1 MSPIQIPQSH
11 RPLILICIMLALF
24 IGAIEA
30 SIVATAMPQIVGRLG
45 GFALYSWVF
54 AAFLLSQTA
63 TTVLFGKLADI
74 YGRKPA
80 IIGGVAVFLA
90 GSLLSGFAWSMPALI
105 AFRFLQGLGA
115 GSIQTVAVTI
125 AGDLYAP
132 RERLRIQAWLSG
144 VWAMAAIAGPIV
156 GALILEHFSWS
167 WIFWVNVPVGI
178 LTIAGFVLWMHEEVA
193 HKPHSVDYAGAVLF
207 SISVSA
213 LLLAL
218 TESATLSWTVLAL
231 LAATFALFAAAFLVQ
246 ERRIAEPMISLE
258 LWGHRLI
265 ARANAALLLGTMT
278 LIGITSYVPV
288 YIQTVQGRPAIL
300 AGIPLSAMLF
310 AWPLASATSS
320 RILKVLSTRA
330 TLRLGGALIPLGTAS
345 LLFVTPTTSPAFMG
359 FGPAIMGFGM
369 GLLNITCVVMIQGTV
384 EWSKRGSATA
394 SLLFARSMG
403 NTLGVTALGAILNIA
418 LVWFATR
425 NGAALD
431 AEQIQALLGSIGNV
445 LGNGANPELRGA
457 LDGALRMTFWGMMA
471 FSLIAAALASLVPI
485 PELETL
491 SADTHHQS
499 APQPIRE
506 PETQTVSAA

>member
-1 MSPIQIPQSH
+1 MSPIQSSQSR

-30 SIVATAMPQIVGRLG
+30 SIVATAMPQIVGKLG

-63 TTVLFGKLADI
+63 TTVLFGKLSDI

-80 IIGGVAVFLA
+80 IIGGVAVFLV

-125 AGDLYAP
+125 AGDLYPP
-132 RERLRIQAWLSG
+132 RERLKIQGWLSA
-144 VWAMAAIAGPIV
+144 VWAIAAIAGPIV
-156 GALILEHFSWS
+156 GALILQRFSWS

-178 LTIAGFVLWMHEEVA
+178 LTIAGFVLWMREEVA
-193 HKPHSVDYAGAVLF
+193 HKAHSVDYPGAVLF

-218 TESATLSWTVLAL
+218 TESATLSWTTLAL
-231 LAATFALFAAAFLVQ
+231 LMATFLLFAAAFLVQ
-246 ERRIAEPMISLE
+246 ERRAAEPMISLE

-288 YIQTVQGRPAIL
+288 YIQTVQERPAIL

-330 TLRLGGALIPLGTAS
+330 TLRLGGALIPIGTAS
-345 LLFVTPTTSPAFMG
+345 LLFVTPNTPPAFMG
-359 FGPAIMGFGM
+359 FGPFIMGFGM

-418 LVWFATR
+418 LVRFATR
-425 NGAALD
+425 NGSDLGTD
-431 AEQIQALLGSIGNV
+431 QIQALLGSIGTV
-445 LGNGANPELRGA
+445 LGSGANPELRGA

-471 FSLIAAALASLVPI
+471 FSLIAAVLANIVPI

-491 SADTHHQS
+491 SAETHHQP

-506 PETQTVSAA
+506 PEVA

>member
-1 MSPIQIPQSH
+1 MSPIQSPQSR
-11 RPLILICIMLALF
+11 RPLILVCIMLALF

-30 SIVATAMPQIVGRLG
+30 SIVATAMPQIVGKLG

-63 TTVLFGKLADI
+63 TTVLFGKLSDI

-80 IIGGVAVFLA
+80 IIGGVAVFLV
-90 GSLLSGFAWSMPALI
+90 GSVLSGFAWSMPALI
-105 AFRFLQGLGA
+105 VFRFLQGLGA

-125 AGDLYAP
+125 AGDLYPP
-132 RERLRIQAWLSG
+132 RERLKIQAWLSG
-144 VWAMAAIAGPIV
+144 VWAIAAIAGPIV

-178 LTIAGFVLWMHEEVA
+178 LTIAGFALWMREEVA
-193 HKPHSVDYAGAVLF
+193 HKPHSVDYPGAVLF

-218 TESATLSWTVLAL
+218 TESATLSWSVLGL
-231 LAATFALFAAAFLVQ
+231 LIAIFALFAAAFLFQ
-246 ERRIAEPMISLE
+246 ERRAAEPMISLE
-258 LWGHRLI
+258 LWGHHLI

-288 YIQTVQGRPAIL
+288 YIQTVQQRPAIL

-320 RILKVLSTRA
+320 RILKVLSMRQ

-345 LLFVTPTTSPAFMG
+345 LLFVTPDTSPAFMG
-359 FGPAIMGFGM
+359 FGPFIMGFGM
-369 GLLNITCVVMIQGTV
+369 GLLNITCVVMVQGSV

-403 NTLGVTALGAILNIA
+403 NTLGVTVLGAILNIA

-425 NGAALD
+425 NGAALGTD
-431 AEQIQALLGSIGNV
+431 QIQALLGSIGSV
-445 LGNGANPELRGA
+445 LGSGANPELRDA
-457 LDGALRMTFWGMMA
+457 LDGALRMTFWGMLA
-471 FSLIAAALASLVPI
+471 FSIMAAALASFVPI
-485 PELETL
+485 PELESL
-491 SADTHHQS
+491 SAETHHQP

-506 PETQTVSAA
+506 PEVA